1 MQRDLTDRAA
11 RGDTDAFA
19 ELIATR
25 AGRLDGAA
33 RLILRDPERA
43 KDAVQEALVRAWRD
57 LPSLRDPERFDA
69 WLRRLLV
76 RACMDEG
83 RRFGRHRFE
92 VELSPIHVTAVPDA
106 SRSVSDRDQLDR
118 AFRRLPADQRTAV
131 VLVHYLD
138 LSLVEAAETLGVPLG
153 TARSRLYRGLAALRV
168 VLEAAE
174 RPVPELTKG
183 RLA

>member
-1 MQRDLTDRAA
+1 MQRDLIDRAA
-11 RGDTDAFA
+11 RGDAEAFT
-19 ELIATR
+19 ELVVAR

-69 WLRRLLV
+69 WLHRLLV

-83 RRFGRHRFE
+83 RRFGRRRFE
-92 VELSPIHVTAVPDA
+92 VELSPIHATGVPDA

-118 AFRRLPADQRTAV
+118 AFRHLPPDQRTTV

-138 LSLVEAAETLGVPLG
+138 LSLAETAAALGVPIG
-153 TARSRLYRGLAALRV
+153 TARSRLYRGLTALRAALD
-168 VLEAAE
+168 ASE
-174 RPVPELTKG
+174 RSLPELAKG

>member
-1 MQRDLTDRAA
+1 MQRDLIHRAA
-11 RGDTDAFA
+11 RGDTQAFTDLVA
-19 ELIATR
+19 SR

-57 LPSLRDPERFDA
+57 LPSLRDPDRFDA
-69 WLRRLLV
+69 WLHRLLV

-83 RRFGRHRFE
+83 RRFGRRRLD
-92 VELSPIHVTAVPDA
+92 VELSPIHVIAMPDA
-106 SRSVSDRDQLDR
+106 SGAVSDRDLLDR

-131 VLVHYLD
+131 VLIHYLD
-138 LSLVEAAETLGVPLG
+138 LSLAETAVALGVPIG
-153 TARSRLYRGLAALRV
+153 TARSRLYRGLTALRAT
-168 VLEAAE
+168 LDAAE
-174 RPVPELTKG
+174 RATPELAKG